1 MIGFEYW
8 ADPSAPTDGFITW
21 QVDGKPSIRVG
32 ASAVGPDTD
41 ATTGSGVGQ
50 RLIPEEP
57 MVSVPRGVTFY
68 STNIF
73 YFQSIVLNLGISGMS
88 RHLACYLMRY

>member
-21 QVDGKPSIRVG
+21 QVDGKPSVRVG
-32 ASAVGPDTD
+32 AAAVGPDTD
-41 ATTGSGVGQ
+41 PTTGSGVGQ

-57 MVSVPRGVTFY
+57 MVSAFY
-68 STNIF
+68 VRTLL
-73 YFQSIVLNLGISGMS
+73 VLTRSAFSLLFLIWVYHVCLS
-88 RHLACYLMRY
+88 HLLC